1 MRKVYFLL
9 LTILWTT
16 ISQSQNVTVSGAV
29 AGNGSYPT
37 LADAFTAIN
46 GGTQTGAVIQV
57 TIDNN
62 TSEPAGGATLNAG
75 AWTSMSIQP
84 SGGAARTI
92 VGAATAG
99 SPLINFNGAD
109 NVTIDGLNTGGNSLT
124 IENTTVSSTSGT
136 STIRFIGGATGNTIT
151 RCFLK
156 GAGTTSVATNG
167 AIVFFSTDGNTA
179 NGNDNNTISNC
190 DIGPSGA
197 NLPSKAIL
205 GNGSTTT
212 TAIGNSGIVITN
224 NDIHDIFAVAV
235 TSSAIATNGGC
246 NSWTITNNRIY
257 QTAARTWTTGAY
269 HKGIEIAPVTSTS
282 GAQGFTITGN
292 TIGYASNSQTGTYTL
307 TGSTGKFQGIFF
319 NGITG
324 GTVSTIN
331 NNTIAS
337 ISLTGVTSSGTTTTS
352 PFSAIFIS
360 NGNVITNN
368 NIIGSQ
374 TTTGSLTFSTNTTT
388 GTDVY
393 GILNFGSDAWTSN
406 GNQVGS
412 VSLANAGATGAF
424 IFYGIRGW
432 TGSGVT
438 WTANGNNVGGT
449 IAGSIQSSSTSTTGQ
464 VIGINTNAAASTLTG
479 NTVRNL
485 TTAGGTGT
493 TTASSVIGISS
504 TGTSAN
510 QAISQ
515 NTIHTLSNSNT
526 SAATAVVGLQF
537 NGSTAN
543 VVDGNLIYG
552 LSSATNSATAEIS
565 GIRVAGGT
573 TVFRNNI
580 IAIGAGVSNAIGAT
594 AANASTSG
602 IAGINEAAGLN
613 SFYNN
618 SVYIGGS
625 ATAGTGA
632 SFAFNGTQVTS
643 TRSFRNNIFFN
654 GRANAG
660 ATGKHYAIKI
670 NGTAANPAGLTLNN
684 NVYYQ
689 NGSGGAFGFFNSLD
703 VADLNAW
710 KTAVGQ
716 DANSFFSNPE
726 FIAPASAIPDLH
738 IHPTNLTLIEGNGV
752 DLGVTTDFDGQ
763 TRSGLTP
770 VDIGADAGNFTGVDL
785 APPSIVYT
793 PVAPTSCTPAPVTL
807 IATIT
812 DAGNGVPTSG
822 LGLPVLYWRINA
834 GTYTSLTGTSL
845 GSGQYQFTFGA
856 GAVAGDVV
864 SYYIVAQDNAGAPN
878 VTSFPAGGAG
888 GYTAN
893 PPAAATPPTT
903 PSSYTLPFALSGTY
917 NVGTGQTYTTLTA
930 AVNAYNTS
938 CLNGPV
944 VFQLMNTTYTA
955 GETFPITI
963 NNNTFASATNTLT
976 IRPAAGVAAT
986 ISGSN
991 ANTIIKLNGADYVTI
1006 DGLNTGGSS
1015 LTIVNTNTTGLAEL
1029 WIGSTSA
1036 SDGALNNSILNTSF
1050 SGTSNSGNVGGII
1063 SGSAVT
1069 LGNPAES
1076 PNNNLVIRGCR
1087 FIRQQNGIYVAGNA
1101 TTPDQGII
1109 IANNTFGSTVAAD
1122 KLTFRGLS
1130 VQNVQGVV
1138 INNNTIA
1145 GVSTTTSSTSTATGI
1160 SVFGVISG
1168 GSIYNNKISDI
1179 RQPNTLGYG
1188 SNGIGLFSSS
1198 TAANL
1203 NVYNNFVSD
1212 VASQGFAGVTSQDN
1226 GYGIMVGA
1234 GGGYNIDYNTV
1245 LMNTNQS
1252 AAGSITSAI
1261 NFETGL
1267 VGPFNLRNNIFV
1279 NKQTVGTNRYAI
1291 LSSSAN
1297 TIFTNIDHNDYFS
1310 GGANLGFIGSDRTN
1324 LAAVQAG
1331 FGSNANSINVDP
1343 VFISATDLHLNTSSN
1358 AGIDAKG
1365 TAIAGLS
1372 TDIDGD
1378 TRNATTPDI
1387 GADEF
1392 EAPCTGAVGG
1402 TAAGT
1407 NLTGCGSATP
1417 AITASGYSEGA
1428 GSTYQWQSS
1437 NDNFVSNIVNIIG
1450 QTNPA
1455 ALTVG
1460 TVTSTTYYRL
1470 LVTCP
1475 TGTATAFSNTITVTI
1490 NIQPAAFT
1498 VGGGGTFCSNQTAP
1512 SVTLSGS
1519 ETGVNYQLYAGVTPV
1534 GSAVAGTG
1542 SPLNFGPQTT
1552 SGVYT
1557 VVAADAA
1564 SGTCTTTMTGSVTVT
1579 SNPAPVLSGSVVEPT
1594 TCVSTNGSINL
1605 TVSGAAPGPYTYNWS
1620 TANGSGLV
1628 NGQEDQAGL
1637 TVGTYTVTVSS
1648 TSGCSETTSFTLLG
1662 PGGCSVCPTIGA
1674 VTTNAGSGIC
1684 EGASVTVTAS
1694 GLTGMSNIYG
1704 ITFKYSTTSLADPYT
1719 GGTVFGTVANGSL
1732 TGGGTTAAFTGT
1744 IPTPGSYY
1752 IYAILS
1758 PTPLD
1763 PSCRPASQTN
1773 LLIAPTTSVDP
1784 VTNLVVCN
1792 NANTPVI
1799 PFTSSVAGTTFSW
1812 TNNNTSIGLAAS
1824 GTGNIASF
1832 LATNA
1837 GTAPVTAT
1845 VTVTPSKATPN
1856 NTSLSFA
1863 YTGAMQTWT
1872 VPAGVTSI
1880 TIDAYGAGGGTGASG
1895 NSSAGATL
1903 GGPGGRGSRASGTLA
1918 VTPGQVLNIFVG
1930 GAGGV
1935 STGGYNGGGTGGNST
1950 SGGGGGA
1957 SDIRYPGTTSGD
1969 RLLVAGGGGGGGRG
1983 GCESANTIN
1992 GGAGGHGD
2000 ANGANG
2006 TDAPTSG
2013 GVAGAGGGGIGA
2025 AGGAAGVGCGGFLG
2039 QPGLAGTGAGIGG
2052 AGGAGQACCCF
2063 TFGSVP
2069 GGGGGGGGYFGGGG
2083 GGGGSAGTPGCSGN
2097 DKGAGGGGAGGTSY
2111 TGGVT
2116 TGSTASGVQTGDGLV
2131 VITYNL
2137 GNVVCT
2143 GTPTTFTI
2151 TVNPTPTVNAVASQ
2165 TVCNGA
2171 STTAVNFSGA
2181 VPGTVY
2187 NWTNNTTSIGLGA
2200 SGTGN
2205 IAAFNAVNTG
2215 SAPVTAT
2222 ITVTPSYTNGA
2233 TTCTGTPTIFTI
2245 TVNPTPTVNA
2255 VANQTVCNGANTA
2268 AINFSGAVAGT
2279 VYNWTNN
2286 TTSIGLGAS
2295 GTGNIAAF
2303 PATNTGTTPVTAT
2316 ITVTPSY
2323 TNAGTTCTGTPI
2335 TFTITVNPSAA
2346 ISVQPA
2352 NTAACAGQSAAFSVT
2367 ATGVSL
2373 TYQWQVNSGSGFTNL
2388 ANVSP
2393 YSGVTTPTLT
2403 INPAALALNG
2413 NTYRVVVSSTCGT
2426 ATSNAATL
2434 TANPL
2439 PTISVAPSGQCS
2451 PVTLTATGNS
2461 NTYSWSPALGLN
2473 TTTGA
2478 TVIATTNTTLTYTVT
2493 GTITATGCTNT
2504 ATATVLGTPPPV
2516 VVTPANPTICAGT
2529 IQQLTVPGGGAIVTS
2544 SGTITI
2550 PFGAPGT
2557 TTGPANPYP
2566 SSITVVGLPTSG
2578 VTVKSVTIN
2587 GVTHAFPDDLDILLQ
2602 SPTGQNVVLM
2612 SDVGGSNA
2620 ITNVNYT
2627 FDDAA
2632 SSLMSDAGLNAA
2644 GTYRPTNF
2652 VTPDTWA
2659 APGPGS
2665 INQPTPTLSSFTGN
2679 PNGNWGLYIVDDAT
2693 GNVGSIANW
2702 SITFNVPTAT
2712 WTPVTGLFL
2721 DPAGLIPY
2729 TAGTLV
2735 NTVYANPAN
2744 TTTYTVTGT
2753 MGSCSVPSGTVTVTV
2768 NPKPTISV
2776 TPNNQCGPVTLTASG
2791 TGNTYSWS
2799 PAAGLSATTGAT
2811 VTANPQFNTTY
2822 TVTSTITATGCTNTA
2837 TVTVNATPAA
2847 PTITPSAVTICRGAT
2862 TTLTAASQP
2871 IVVSS
2876 TCGTITVPAG
2886 APTTTNGVASPYP
2899 CSINVSGFPALGNVV
2914 VKSVTLNGVT
2924 HAFPDDLDILL
2935 QAPNGQNVIL
2945 MSDVGG
2951 NNAITN
2957 VNYVFDD
2964 AGALMSDAGANPAG
2978 TYRPTNIGTGDA
2990 WAAPGPGTFN
3000 QTTPRLS
3007 DFAGNFNGDWKLF
3020 VVDDAANNVGSIT
3033 SWSITF
3039 QRLDGAIWT
3048 PVTGL
3053 FTNPTAT
3060 VPYVAGTYA
3069 STVYAAPTTTTTYSA
3084 TVGSASSSCVSA
3096 ATTAVVTV
3104 LQPVTITT
3112 QPASQTVCVGANATF
3127 SVVAAGSL
3135 PSYQWQLSTDGGTTW
3150 NNIANANG
3158 ASFVATNT
3166 TAAMSGYRYR
3176 VIISNTCSSVTSSA
3190 AILTVNTLT
3199 TVTVGQLPA
3208 SICLSDA
3215 PITLTGSPVGGSWSG
3230 IGVSGNTFVPAATAV
3245 GTYTLTYT
3253 YANPS
3258 GCNGTATVVARV
3270 VDCQDR
3276 NILLRDGAVQ
3286 LYPNPNNGQFNLRIV
3301 STLYNRLG
3309 MDVYNSKGQ
3318 LVRTQQFSGLVYGRV
3333 LPVDLTDLPS
3343 AVYMVKLYY
3352 DDGVRTSEKTFKV
3365 IVAK

>member
-16 ISQSQNVTVSGAV
+16 ISNGQSSANYTFSTNATASLTDMNTGTTQLVTATSDDVASSVTNIGFDFWFMGTRYTQFSVNSNGYLRLGGTAVATGQYILGTTSVPLIASLGSDLFISNTGKVHYKVIGSAPNRVLVVEFKNATIIYDGAGATADGTSQIRLYETSNNIELVYGSMGRNSSTGFLGGMDPQYIGFSTNSTNNTYATITNSTNAVATSGGITSNQNTLGAVMPNLNSAADGSRRIYSFAPQTANAPSGLNFTAVSAVGMTLNWTDNSSDELGFAIYRSTDGINYSFVTQTAANAVSSVQSGLSPSTSYSWRVYAVRETISPAVSASQNTNPPGNIVS
-29 AGNGSYPT
+29 
-37 LADAFTAIN
+37 
-46 GGTQTGAVIQV
+46 
-57 TIDNN
+57 
-62 TSEPAGGATLNAG
+62 
-75 AWTSMSIQP
+75 
-84 SGGAARTI
+84 
-92 VGAATAG
+92 AG
-99 SPLINFNGAD
+99 SGNWSSTVPNAPWPGGVIPTSTD
-109 NVTIDGLNTGGNSLT
+109 NVTIADGQTVTIDIAAVAYSLTVGQGTSGVLQYEQTTARTLTVGDNVTIANGGTFQSNPAGTVTTHALSIGGNLINNGTLDFSTNGNTAGAGITFTGTANNTFSGTGATTDIRTLT
-124 IENTTVSSTSGT
+124 INKGTSSATILELMPSNLTVQGTTIDGTPMGFVTLTNGTLKISGTYTIASRLFSTAGYTIGATTGLWLNNPNLTVAGQNGSPTVGGLLRITQGILNIGT
-136 STIRFIGGATGNTIT
+136 STGNSMGFSAGSTIIVEGGAVNAAGRFGVAAAANAITYTQTAGTIT
-151 RCFLK
+151 VC
-156 GAGTTSVATNG
+156 TV
-167 AIVFFSTDGNTA
+167 GNA
-179 NGNDNNTISNC
+179 
-190 DIGPSGA
+190 
-197 NLPSKAIL
+197 
-205 GNGSTTT
+205 STTL
-212 TAIGNSGIVITN
+212 
-224 NDIHDIFAVAV
+224 
-235 TSSAIATNGGC
+235 
-246 NSWTITNNRIY
+246 
-257 QTAARTWTTGAY
+257 
-269 HKGIEIAPVTSTS
+269 
-282 GAQGFTITGN
+282 
-292 TIGYASNSQTGTYTL
+292 ASFDL
-307 TGSTGKFQGIFF
+307 
-319 NGITG
+319 
-324 GTVSTIN
+324 
-331 NNTIAS
+331 
-337 ISLTGVTSSGTTTTS
+337 
-352 PFSAIFIS
+352 
-360 NGNVITNN
+360 
-368 NIIGSQ
+368 
-374 TTTGSLTFSTNTTT
+374 
-388 GTDVY
+388 
-393 GILNFGSDAWTSN
+393 
-406 GNQVGS
+406 
-412 VSLANAGATGAF
+412 
-424 IFYGIRGW
+424 
-432 TGSGVT
+432 
-438 WTANGNNVGGT
+438 
-449 IAGSIQSSSTSTTGQ
+449 
-464 VIGINTNAAASTLTG
+464 
-479 NTVRNL
+479 
-485 TTAGGTGT
+485 GT
-493 TTASSVIGISS
+493 TTASSITMSGGTVVVQLPATGATQIDYRFQSGSGI
-504 TGTSAN
+504 TGVTGG
-510 QAISQ
+510 
-515 NTIHTLSNSNT
+515 TLQLGNAASGAAKSFIIRGVAPNLVLTNT
-526 SAATAVVGLQF
+526 SAAHSASWFATPTTYNNISRNITVNSGTTLNLANNTFLFAGNTITNNGTITHNGASSRLIAFEPTNMLYTGTGSVTAPLTSLELQNDFNFTIDPSVSTIVANRIIIFTGSFVNSNKLSIGNGGSTTAVIQIGNTTTPTNAGGFDSQLSYNPGTGGISISYLRTVNTRTTGFEIPSNRTISRMTYDDNDPSHTLAIAGGDLLLSGTGTVLTLT
-537 NGSTAN
+537 NGRVVTGANTLIVNDAAATVTRTAGY
-543 VVDGNLIYG
+543 VDGNLQKNYAAVASKTFEVG
-552 LSSATNSATAEIS
+552 TANGYSPATINVTA
-565 GIRVAGGT
+565 GT
-573 TVFRNNI
+573 FPTGI
-580 IAIGAGVSNAIGAT
+580 IAKAVQGTQPSLNPATSLARYWSLSGAGVT
-594 AANASTSG
+594 ADLTFNYLAADVNGTDANYKVVRVSGGTVTPFPASTV
-602 IAGINEAAGLN
+602 N
-613 SFYNN
+613 
-618 SVYIGGS
+618 
-625 ATAGTGA
+625 
-632 SFAFNGTQVTS
+632 
-643 TRSFRNNIFFN
+643 
-654 GRANAG
+654 
-660 ATGKHYAIKI
+660 
-670 NGTAANPAGLTLNN
+670 
-684 NVYYQ
+684 
-689 NGSGGAFGFFNSLD
+689 
-703 VADLNAW
+703 
-710 KTAVGQ
+710 
-716 DANSFFSNPE
+716 
-726 FIAPASAIPDLH
+726 
-738 IHPTNLTLIEGNGV
+738 
-752 DLGVTTDFDGQ
+752 
-763 TRSGLTP
+763 
-770 VDIGADAGNFTGVDL
+770 
-785 APPSIVYT
+785 
-793 PVAPTSCTPAPVTL
+793 
-807 IATIT
+807 
-812 DAGNGVPTSG
+812 
-822 LGLPVLYWRINA
+822 
-834 GTYTSLTGTSL
+834 TGTRV
-845 GSGQYQFTFGA
+845 GTVTG
-856 GAVAGDVV
+856 
-864 SYYIVAQDNAGAPN
+864 
-878 VTSFPAGGAG
+878 VTSF
-888 GYTAN
+888 
-893 PPAAATPPTT
+893 
-903 PSSYTLPFALSGTY
+903 SDWS
-917 NVGTGQTYTTLTA
+917 
-930 AVNAYNTS
+930 
-938 CLNGPV
+938 
-944 VFQLMNTTYTA
+944 
-955 GETFPITI
+955 
-963 NNNTFASATNTLT
+963 
-976 IRPAAGVAAT
+976 
-986 ISGSN
+986 
-991 ANTIIKLNGADYVTI
+991 
-1006 DGLNTGGSS
+1006 
-1015 LTIVNTNTTGLAEL
+1015 LAE
-1029 WIGSTSA
+1029 S
-1036 SDGALNNSILNTSF
+1036 
-1050 SGTSNSGNVGGII
+1050 
-1063 SGSAVT
+1063 
-1069 LGNPAES
+1069 
-1076 PNNNLVIRGCR
+1076 
-1087 FIRQQNGIYVAGNA
+1087 
-1101 TTPDQGII
+1101 
-1109 IANNTFGSTVAAD
+1109 
-1122 KLTFRGLS
+1122 
-1130 VQNVQGVV
+1130 
-1138 INNNTIA
+1138 
-1145 GVSTTTSSTSTATGI
+1145 
-1160 SVFGVISG
+1160 
-1168 GSIYNNKISDI
+1168 
-1179 RQPNTLGYG
+1179 
-1188 SNGIGLFSSS
+1188 
-1198 TAANL
+1198 
-1203 NVYNNFVSD
+1203 
-1212 VASQGFAGVTSQDN
+1212 
-1226 GYGIMVGA
+1226 
-1234 GGGYNIDYNTV
+1234 
-1245 LMNTNQS
+1245 
-1252 AAGSITSAI
+1252 
-1261 NFETGL
+1261 
-1267 VGPFNLRNNIFV
+1267 
-1279 NKQTVGTNRYAI
+1279 
-1291 LSSSAN
+1291 
-1297 TIFTNIDHNDYFS
+1297 
-1310 GGANLGFIGSDRTN
+1310 
-1324 LAAVQAG
+1324 
-1331 FGSNANSINVDP
+1331 
-1343 VFISATDLHLNTSSN
+1343 
-1358 AGIDAKG
+1358 
-1365 TAIAGLS
+1365 
-1372 TDIDGD
+1372 
-1378 TRNATTPDI
+1378 
-1387 GADEF
+1387 
-1392 EAPCTGAVGG
+1392 CTGAVGG

-1490 NIQPAAFT
+1490 NIQPSVFT

-1512 SVTLSGS
+1512 DVTLSGS
-1519 ETGVNYQLYAGVTPV
+1519 QTGVNYQLYVGVTPV

-1648 TSGCSETTSFTLLG
+1648 TSGCSATTSFTLLG

-2137 GNVVCT
+2137 GNVICT

-2151 TVNPTPTVNAVASQ
+2151 TVNPTPTVNAVANQ

-2233 TTCTGTPTIFTI
+2233 TTCTGTPTTFTI

-2434 TANPL
+2434 TVNPL

-2712 WTPVTGLFL
+2712 WTPVTGLFI

-2886 APTTTNGVASPYP
+2886 APTTTTGVASPYP